1 MQLVKLE
8 LLGDAR
14 CSEGGQYASHE
25 DTRNTP
31 GGQILHGGFSRVR
44 LCQAACAVSQLGAGG
59 TASLGCNEERLVGRT
74 FSSLT
79 LSNLVTLD
87 TVSRL
92 QSRGPMMYA
101 ARRLLLQRQ
110 RRPSPGEVM
119 RRWLNLFARF
129 WGAPLADLET
139 RGEVSVLECS
149 RSVL

>member
-59 TASLGCNEERLVGRT
+59 TVFLGCNEERLVGRT
-74 FSSLT
+74 FSSASST
-79 LSNLVTLD
+79 TDIIESCDVGHSFEASFPWSDDVCSATIASSKAE
-87 TVSRL
+87 T
-92 QSRGPMMYA
+92 PK
-101 ARRLLLQRQ
+101 
-110 RRPSPGEVM
+110 PG
-119 RRWLNLFARF
+119 
-129 WGAPLADLET
+129 
-139 RGEVSVLECS
+139 
-149 RSVL
+149 